1 MLIVFFNIVIIE
13 RSLFVTQNAVSRLLV
28 IGNGFDLKCDLKSKF
43 EDYYNSKVDKVDMV
57 KILNK
62 MNEEFNE
69 GNTSTEILQAD
80 VLHVAGFQRSFGNL
94 NDIIK
99 INFNDKV
106 DCKINPNAVRT
117 KKISFL

>member
-1 MLIVFFNIVIIE
+1 M
-13 RSLFVTQNAVSRLLV
+13 TQNVVSRLLV

-43 EDYYNSKVDKVDMV
+43 EDYYNSKVDMV
-57 KILNK
+57 KTLGK
-62 MNEEFNE
+62 MNAEFNDPST
-69 GNTSTEILQAD
+69 NTEILQAD
-80 VLHVAGFQRSFGNL
+80 VLYIAGFSRNFGNL
-94 NDIIK
+94 NDNIK